1 MNGLEANLLTTD
13 AAASDAMVKAVVTF
27 KQRTKRGRRV
37 RVHMHFSRRGKQPID
52 VELNYDVRSLE
63 RVRAEGRFQLPAG
76 SRVAGRSLFSSRRS
90 VAVAQCK
97 TE

>member
-37 RVHMHFSRRGKQPID
+37 RVHMHFFATPID

>member
-37 RVHMHFSRRGKQPID
+37 RVHMHFFATPID

-63 RVRAEGRFQLPAG
+63 RVRAEGG
-76 SRVAGRSLFSSRRS
+76 SRVGGRSLFSSRRS